1 MNNKKIT
8 IPDGFK
14 FKSVEDGSI
23 ILEPDYSKLPKNLGE
38 ACKIVKA
45 GDLINSK
52 PDFWDENSLSENN
65 FDDQNLIFLP
75 VGYLEKIKAL
85 GDLLILRDAYRN
97 GWVPNWNV
105 WDKKYSIYY
114 FAAPCG
120 KRDLSVI
127 ENNFSKRVLTFQDI
141 DIASEFL
148 NNFYNLIETAGDLI

>member
-1 MNNKKIT
+1 MNNKKIK

-14 FKSVEDGSI
+14 FNSVEGGNI
-23 ILEPDYSKLPKNLGE
+23 ILEPDYSKLPKNIKE

-45 GDLINSK
+45 GDLIKFKSGS
-52 PDFWDENSLSENN
+52 WDKNSLSENN
-65 FDDQNLIFLP
+65 PNDQNLIFLP

-120 KRDLSVI
+120 KRNLSVI
-127 ENNFSKRVLTFQDI
+127 ENSTSKRVLTFQDK
-141 DIASEFL
+141 DIANEFL